1 MKKKQS
7 KHRHYHYHHYYHH
20 RHEERSESRR
30 EERSEFVQNE
40 FRSIQPSEESILRE
54 NDRENHR
61 HVTVI
66 INPGETLVVHAR
78 HRRRSQ

>member
-1 MKKKQS
+1 MKKKHY

-40 FRSIQPSEESILRE
+40 FRSIQPSE
-54 NDRENHR
+54 DRENHR

-78 HRRRSQ
+78 DSRRSR